1 MRRSTKQSNK
11 VARVVEDPNDPDSQ
25 AGIENSKFKI
35 PDGLISARLSSFQI
49 STLRSFT
56 IQKERRSQAVD

>member
-1 MRRSTKQSNK
+1 
-11 VARVVEDPNDPDSQ
+11 VVEDPNDPDSQ
-25 AGIENSKFKI
+25 TGIENFKFKI

-56 IQKERRSQAVD
+56 IQQERRSQAVD